1 MDINQGGSLMQ
12 MKKQEQPR
20 KGSWMQTYSGRKF
33 WPIDPRKEDICIE
46 DIAHSLSLLCRFA
59 GHCKSFYS
67 VAQHC
72 CLGVMFGGDMLC
84 TRRNKLNFLLH
95 DASEAYLLDL
105 PTPLK
110 QSGQF
115 GELYKKYEGKLE
127 VEIAMK
133 FNLDWPM
140 LPVVREV
147 DTMMLYTERRDLL
160 SLPPESWLNE
170 VIPFEDSIKLWVPSK
185 AEETFLNL
193 FEALHG

>member
-1 MDINQGGSLMQ
+1 ME
-12 MKKQEQPR
+12 KKEKEKER
-20 KGSWMQTYSGRKF
+20 ARIGDWIQTFSGRKF
-33 WPIDPRKEDICIE
+33 WPIDPRAEDICIE
-46 DIAHSLSLLCRFA
+46 DIAHALSLLCRFA
-59 GHCKSFYS
+59 GHCRLFYS

-72 CLGVMFGGDMLC
+72 CLGVIFGKDMLC

-95 DASEAYLLDL
+95 DASEAYLVDL
-105 PTPLK
+105 PRPLK
-110 QSGQF
+110 RSGQF

-160 SLPPESWLNE
+160 SLPPEMWLDE
-170 VIPFEDSIKLWVPSK
+170 VIPFEDSIVPWTSSK

>member
-1 MDINQGGSLMQ
+1 
-12 MKKQEQPR
+12 
-20 KGSWMQTYSGRKF
+20 
-33 WPIDPRKEDICIE
+33 
-46 DIAHSLSLLCRFA
+46 
-59 GHCKSFYS
+59 
-67 VAQHC
+67 
-72 CLGVMFGGDMLC
+72 
-84 TRRNKLNFLLH
+84 LLH
-95 DASEAYLLDL
+95 DASEAYLVDL
-105 PTPLK
+105 PRPLK
-110 QSGQF
+110 RSGQF

-160 SLPPESWLNE
+160 SLPPEMWLDE
-170 VIPFEDSIKLWVPSK
+170 VIPFEDSIVPWTSSK